1 MGVTFVGFRFRSAIG
16 RRSRE
21 LVVRVLRAYLLSF
34 HTHCLSSGGGFKPQS
49 LVCVSSK
56 LSYVHF
62 EY

>member
-34 HTHCLSSGGGFKPQS
+34 HTHCLATMAGLEPATYGLTDRRSTD
-49 LVCVSSK
+49 
-56 LSYVHF
+56 
-62 EY
+62 